1 MHRQA
6 HASFVLVVIIPL
18 AISVSCTRTVI
29 TQPEA
34 KKSTE
39 YLAMYKTDDWT
50 VRRTAVQK
58 LSKFNDP
65 ESIDTLIAATEDSHS
80 AVVIEALR
88 ALRRHKPAKAFD
100 RISELAEKSSHP
112 NIRWHAIRTLGFYK
126 DPTSAVIFAKGMND
140 EDWLIREESIKGLLK
155 IDDYSI
161 RFISIP
167 YILQALED
175 PSANV
180 QRAALKYLR
189 IKDPRIYQKLSKI
202 LLDSKDHQQALIE
215 ETLKALKGYELD
227 DVTREK
233 VIYYLTHQ
241 NQDIRLSAYNVL
253 LSHQKSAKHRKSAI
267 RKKEAVQ

>member
-6 HASFVLVVIIPL
+6 HGPVVSVIIVL
-18 AISVSCTRTVI
+18 AIFASCARPVI

-34 KKSTE
+34 KKSSE
-39 YLAMYKTDDWT
+39 YLAMYKSDDWT
-50 VRRTAVQK
+50 VRRTAIQK
-58 LSKFNDP
+58 LSKFKDP

-80 AVVIEALR
+80 TVVIEALR
-88 ALRRHKPAKAFD
+88 ALRRHKPAKALE
-100 RISELAEKSSHP
+100 RITELAEKSSHS

-180 QRAALKYLR
+180 KLAALKYLR
-189 IKDPRIYQKLSKI
+189 IKDPRIYQKLSKL

-227 DVTREK
+227 EETREK
-233 VIYYLTHQ
+233 AIYYLTHQ
-241 NQDIRLSAYNVL
+241 NQEIRLAAYNVL
-253 LSHQKSAKHRKSAI
+253 LSHQKSTKYRKSTS
-267 RKKEAVQ
+267 RKKETVQ